1 MAKAAKGEKTREEII
16 QAGMRLFSLH
26 GYFATSMNDILEAV
40 SISKGA
46 FYHHFKS
53 KEELALAV
61 LEKMWADYRVQLFLP
76 VQGSEASERLGMAL
90 RRIVQLN
97 ESGLWVNCL
106 LLARLAQETAQQES
120 GLSEKLAEVMKELIG
135 FWREIIEAAQKAR
148 TVSDKL
154 HAGRLAELIVSVLLG
169 AIICRQL
176 KGEPISLEQMA
187 GQIERLIKP

>member
-154 HAGRLAELIVSVLLG
+154 NAGHLAELMVSVLMG